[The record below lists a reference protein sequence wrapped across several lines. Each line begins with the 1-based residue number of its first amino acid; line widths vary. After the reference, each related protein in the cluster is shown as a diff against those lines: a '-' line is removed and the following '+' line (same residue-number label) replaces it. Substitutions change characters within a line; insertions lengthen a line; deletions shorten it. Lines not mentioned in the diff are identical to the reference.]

1 MAMLLLKGLKGNT
14 KFISVAHGGDINA
27 DNKVEKTLVNRALK
41 MSDLIIPVSHFSGS
55 KIVDKIDKNKMT
67 PKEKA
72 DEAIQLLIG
81 LILMSLLLTIKTFIM

>member
-1 MAMLLLKGLKGNT
+1 
-14 KFISVAHGGDINA
+14 
-27 DNKVEKTLVNRALK
+27 
-41 MSDLIIPVSHFSGS
+41 
-55 KIVDKIDKNKMT
+55 MT